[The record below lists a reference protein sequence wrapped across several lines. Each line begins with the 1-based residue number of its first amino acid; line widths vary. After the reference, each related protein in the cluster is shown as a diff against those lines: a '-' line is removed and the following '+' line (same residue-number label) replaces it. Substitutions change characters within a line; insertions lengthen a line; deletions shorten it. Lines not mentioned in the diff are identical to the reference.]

1 MESIPKYEK
10 NRRILTKLKDI
21 EKLKMNDPI
30 GEKKQSNVDKKTIL
44 GFGDEWKRFP
54 QNDLGERQRQRIFN
68 DYFAIFPWSHLPKDA
83 IGVDVGC
90 GSGRWAKIVANKV
103 HLLNCIDPSKKAL
116 NVAKRNLSNFSNI
129 RYFNASVNDNIL
141 KENSQ
146 DFGYCLGVLHHIPDT
161 LEGIKAC
168 ARLLKKD
175 APFLLYLYYN
185 FENRSFFYKLI
196 WRLSNFQRKIISSL
210 SPKAKIFITSIIAY
224 LIYFPLARFAL
235 VSEKLG
241 IDVSNFLLSY
251 YKNKPFYFM
260 RTDALDRF
268 GTQLEKRFSKDEIQT
283 MLQEA
288 GFQDIRF
295 SKNMP
300 FWVSISRKS

>member
-1 MESIPKYEK
+1 MK
-10 NRRILTKLKDI
+10 NI
-21 EKLKMNDPI
+21 
-30 GEKKQSNVDKKTIL
+30 DKKTVEDFGEEWNKYNQSSIPDEEL
-44 GFGDEWKRFP
+44 KKSWNQYFDMFSFEELSNDSEGFDM
-54 QNDLGERQRQRIFN
+54 
-68 DYFAIFPWSHLPKDA
+68 
-83 IGVDVGC
+83 GC
-90 GSGRWAKIVANKV
+90 GSGRWAKFVANKV
-103 HLLNCIDPSKKAL
+103 HLLNCIDPSEKAL

-168 ARLLKKD
+168 AKLLKKD

-185 FENRSFFYKLI
+185 FENRSFFFRLI
-196 WRLSNFQRKIISSL
+196 WKLSDFIRIIISSL
-210 SPKAKIFITSIIAY
+210 SSKTRIFITSVIAY
-224 LIYFPLARFAL
+224 LIYYPLARFAF

-241 IDVSNFLLSY
+241 IDVSNFPLSDY
-251 YKNKPFYFM
+251 RSKDFYFM
-260 RTDALDRF
+260 KTDALDRF
-268 GTQLEKRFSKDEIQT
+268 GTRLEKRFSKDKIKR

-288 GFQDIRF
+288 GFRDIRF

>member
-1 MESIPKYEK
+1 MK
-10 NRRILTKLKDI
+10 NI
-21 EKLKMNDPI
+21 
-30 GEKKQSNVDKKTIL
+30 DKKTVEDFGEEWNKYNQSSIPDEEL
-44 GFGDEWKRFP
+44 KKSWNHYFDMFSFEELSNDSEGFDM
-54 QNDLGERQRQRIFN
+54 
-68 DYFAIFPWSHLPKDA
+68 
-83 IGVDVGC
+83 GC
-90 GSGRWAKIVANKV
+90 GSGRWAKFVANKV
-103 HLLNCIDPSKKAL
+103 HLLNCIDPSEKAL

-168 ARLLKKD
+168 AKLLKKN

-185 FENRSFFYKLI
+185 FENRSSFFKLI
-196 WRLSNFQRKIISSL
+196 WRLSDFIRKIISSL
-210 SPKAKIFITSIIAY
+210 SPKTKIFITSVIAY
-224 LIYFPLARFAL
+224 LIYYPLARFAFI
-235 VSEKLG
+235 SEKLG
-241 IDVSNFLLSY
+241 IDVSNLPLSDY
-251 YKNKPFYFM
+251 RNKSFYFM
-260 RTDALDRF
+260 KTDALDRF
-268 GTQLEKRFSKDEIQT
+268 GTRLEKRFSKDEIKR

-288 GFQDIRF
+288 GFRDIRF

>member
-1 MESIPKYEK
+1 MK
-10 NRRILTKLKDI
+10 NI
-21 EKLKMNDPI
+21 
-30 GEKKQSNVDKKTIL
+30 DKKTVEDFGEEWNKYNQSSIPDEEL
-44 GFGDEWKRFP
+44 KKSWNQYFDMFSFEELSNDSEGFDM
-54 QNDLGERQRQRIFN
+54 
-68 DYFAIFPWSHLPKDA
+68 
-83 IGVDVGC
+83 GC
-90 GSGRWAKIVANKV
+90 GSGRWAKFVANKV
-103 HLLNCIDPSKKAL
+103 HLLNCIDPSEKAL

-168 ARLLKKD
+168 AKLLKKN

-185 FENRSFFYKLI
+185 FENRSSFYKLI
-196 WRLSNFQRKIISSL
+196 WRLSDFIRKIISSL
-210 SPKAKIFITSIIAY
+210 SPKTKIFITSIIAY
-224 LIYFPLARFAL
+224 LIYYPLARFAF

-241 IDVSNFLLSY
+241 IDVSNLPLSDY
-251 YKNKPFYFM
+251 RNKSFYFM
-260 RTDALDRF
+260 KTDALDRF
-268 GTQLEKRFSKDEIQT
+268 GTRLEKRFSKDEIKR

-288 GFQDIRF
+288 GFRDIRF
-295 SKNMP
+295 SKNIP

>member
-1 MESIPKYEK
+1 MK
-10 NRRILTKLKDI
+10 NI
-21 EKLKMNDPI
+21 
-30 GEKKQSNVDKKTIL
+30 DKKTVEDFGEEWNKYNQSSIPDEEL
-44 GFGDEWKRFP
+44 KKSWNHYFDMFSFEELSNDSEGFDM
-54 QNDLGERQRQRIFN
+54 
-68 DYFAIFPWSHLPKDA
+68 
-83 IGVDVGC
+83 GC
-90 GSGRWAKIVANKV
+90 GSGRWAKFVANKV
-103 HLLNCIDPSKKAL
+103 HLLNCIDPSEKAL

-168 ARLLKKD
+168 AKLLKKN

-185 FENRSFFYKLI
+185 FENRSSFFKLI
-196 WRLSNFQRKIISSL
+196 WRLSDFIRKIISSL
-210 SPKAKIFITSIIAY
+210 SPKTKIFLTSIIAY
-224 LIYFPLARFAL
+224 LIYYPLARFAFI
-235 VSEKLG
+235 SEKLG
-241 IDVSNFLLSY
+241 IDVSNLPLSDY
-251 YKNKPFYFM
+251 RNKSFYFM
-260 RTDALDRF
+260 KTDALDRF
-268 GTQLEKRFSKDEIQT
+268 GTRLEKRFSKDEIKR

-288 GFQDIRF
+288 GFRDIRF

>member
-1 MESIPKYEK
+1 MK
-10 NRRILTKLKDI
+10 NI
-21 EKLKMNDPI
+21 
-30 GEKKQSNVDKKTIL
+30 DKKTVEDFGEEWNKYNQSSIPDEEL
-44 GFGDEWKRFP
+44 KKSWNQYFDMFSFEELSNDSEGFDM
-54 QNDLGERQRQRIFN
+54 
-68 DYFAIFPWSHLPKDA
+68 
-83 IGVDVGC
+83 GC
-90 GSGRWAKIVANKV
+90 GSGRWAKFVANKV
-103 HLLNCIDPSKKAL
+103 HLLNCIDPSEKAL

-168 ARLLKKD
+168 AKLLKKN

-185 FENRSFFYKLI
+185 FENRSSFFKLI
-196 WRLSNFQRKIISSL
+196 WRLSDFIRKIISSL
-210 SPKAKIFITSIIAY
+210 SPKTKIFITSIIAY
-224 LIYFPLARFAL
+224 LIYYPLARFAFI
-235 VSEKLG
+235 SEKLG
-241 IDVSNFLLSY
+241 IDVSNLPLSDY
-251 YKNKPFYFM
+251 RNKSFYFM
-260 RTDALDRF
+260 KTDALDRF
-268 GTQLEKRFSKDEIQT
+268 GTRLEKRFSKDEIKR

-288 GFQDIRF
+288 GFRDIRF

>member
-1 MESIPKYEK
+1 MK
-10 NRRILTKLKDI
+10 NI
-21 EKLKMNDPI
+21 
-30 GEKKQSNVDKKTIL
+30 DKKTVEDFGEEWNKYNQSSIPDEEL
-44 GFGDEWKRFP
+44 KKSWNQYFDMFSFEELSNDSEGFDM
-54 QNDLGERQRQRIFN
+54 
-68 DYFAIFPWSHLPKDA
+68 
-83 IGVDVGC
+83 GC
-90 GSGRWAKIVANKV
+90 GSGRWAKFVANKV
-103 HLLNCIDPSKKAL
+103 HLLNCIDPSEKAL

-168 ARLLKKD
+168 AKLLKKN

-185 FENRSFFYKLI
+185 FENRSSFFKLI
-196 WRLSNFQRKIISSL
+196 WRLSDFIRKIISSL
-210 SPKAKIFITSIIAY
+210 SPKTKIFITSIIAY
-224 LIYFPLARFAL
+224 LIYYPLARFAFI
-235 VSEKLG
+235 SEKLG
-241 IDVSNFLLSY
+241 IDVSNLPLSDY
-251 YKNKPFYFM
+251 RNKSFYFM
-260 RTDALDRF
+260 KTDVLDRF
-268 GTQLEKRFSKDEIQT
+268 GTRLEKRFSKDEIKR

-288 GFQDIRF
+288 GFRDIRF

>member
-1 MESIPKYEK
+1 MK
-10 NRRILTKLKDI
+10 NI
-21 EKLKMNDPI
+21 
-30 GEKKQSNVDKKTIL
+30 DKKTVEDFGEEWNKYNQSSIPDEEL
-44 GFGDEWKRFP
+44 KKSWNQYFDMFSFEELSNDSEGFDM
-54 QNDLGERQRQRIFN
+54 
-68 DYFAIFPWSHLPKDA
+68 
-83 IGVDVGC
+83 GC
-90 GSGRWAKIVANKV
+90 GSGRWAKFVANKV
-103 HLLNCIDPSKKAL
+103 HLLNCIDPSEKAL

-168 ARLLKKD
+168 AKLLKKN

-185 FENRSFFYKLI
+185 FENRSFFFKLI
-196 WRLSNFQRKIISSL
+196 WRLSDFIRKIISSL
-210 SPKAKIFITSIIAY
+210 SPKTKFFITSIIAY
-224 LIYFPLARFAL
+224 LIYYPLARFAFI
-235 VSEKLG
+235 SEKLG
-241 IDVSNFLLSY
+241 IDVSNLPLSDY
-251 YKNKPFYFM
+251 RNKSFYFM
-260 RTDALDRF
+260 KTDVLDRF
-268 GTQLEKRFSKDEIQT
+268 GTRLEKRFSKDEIKR

-288 GFQDIRF
+288 GFRDIRF

>member
-1 MESIPKYEK
+1 MK
-10 NRRILTKLKDI
+10 NI
-21 EKLKMNDPI
+21 
-30 GEKKQSNVDKKTIL
+30 DKKTVEDFGEEWNKYNQSSIPDEEL
-44 GFGDEWKRFP
+44 KKSWNQYFDMFSFEELSNDSEGFDM
-54 QNDLGERQRQRIFN
+54 
-68 DYFAIFPWSHLPKDA
+68 
-83 IGVDVGC
+83 GC
-90 GSGRWAKIVANKV
+90 GSGRWAKFVANKV
-103 HLLNCIDPSKKAL
+103 HLLNCIDPSEKAL

-168 ARLLKKD
+168 AKLLKKN

-185 FENRSFFYKLI
+185 FENRSSFFKLI
-196 WRLSNFQRKIISSL
+196 WRLSDFIRKIISSL
-210 SPKAKIFITSIIAY
+210 SPKTKIFLTSIIAY
-224 LIYFPLARFAL
+224 LIYYPLARFAFI
-235 VSEKLG
+235 SEKLG
-241 IDVSNFLLSY
+241 IDVSNLPLSDY
-251 YKNKPFYFM
+251 RNKSFYFM
-260 RTDALDRF
+260 KTDVLDRF
-268 GTQLEKRFSKDEIQT
+268 GTRLEKRFSKDEIKR

-288 GFQDIRF
+288 GFRDIRF

>member
-1 MESIPKYEK
+1 MK
-10 NRRILTKLKDI
+10 NI
-21 EKLKMNDPI
+21 
-30 GEKKQSNVDKKTIL
+30 DKKTVD
-44 GFGDEWKRFP
+44 GFGEEWSKYNQSSIPDEELEKTWNQYFDMFSFEELG
-54 QNDLGERQRQRIFN
+54 NDSEGF
-68 DYFAIFPWSHLPKDA
+68 DM
-83 IGVDVGC
+83 GC

>member
-1 MESIPKYEK
+1 MK
-10 NRRILTKLKDI
+10 NI
-21 EKLKMNDPI
+21 
-30 GEKKQSNVDKKTIL
+30 DKKTVEDFGEEWNKYNQSSIPDEEL
-44 GFGDEWKRFP
+44 KKSWNQYFDMFSFEELSNDSEGFDM
-54 QNDLGERQRQRIFN
+54 
-68 DYFAIFPWSHLPKDA
+68 
-83 IGVDVGC
+83 GC
-90 GSGRWAKIVANKV
+90 GSGRWAKFVANKV
-103 HLLNCIDPSKKAL
+103 HLLNCVDPSEKAL

-168 ARLLKKD
+168 AKLLKKN

-185 FENRSFFYKLI
+185 FENRSSFFKLI
-196 WRLSNFQRKIISSL
+196 WRLSDFIRKIISSL
-210 SPKAKIFITSIIAY
+210 SPKTKIFITSIIAY
-224 LIYFPLARFAL
+224 LIYYPLARFAFI
-235 VSEKLG
+235 SEKLG
-241 IDVSNFLLSY
+241 IDVSNLPLSDY
-251 YKNKPFYFM
+251 RNKSFYFM
-260 RTDALDRF
+260 KTDALDRF
-268 GTQLEKRFSKDEIQT
+268 GTRLEKRFSKDEIKR

-288 GFQDIRF
+288 GFRDIRF

>member
-1 MESIPKYEK
+1 MK
-10 NRRILTKLKDI
+10 NI
-21 EKLKMNDPI
+21 
-30 GEKKQSNVDKKTIL
+30 DKKTVEDFGEEWNKYNQSSIPDEEL
-44 GFGDEWKRFP
+44 KKSWNQYFDMFSFEELSNDSEGFDM
-54 QNDLGERQRQRIFN
+54 
-68 DYFAIFPWSHLPKDA
+68 
-83 IGVDVGC
+83 GC
-90 GSGRWAKIVANKV
+90 GSGRWAKFVANKV
-103 HLLNCIDPSKKAL
+103 HLLNCIDPSEKAL

-168 ARLLKKD
+168 AKLLKKN

-185 FENRSFFYKLI
+185 FENRSFFFRLI
-196 WRLSNFQRKIISSL
+196 WKLSDFIRIIISSL
-210 SPKAKIFITSIIAY
+210 SSKTRIFITSVIAY
-224 LIYFPLARFAL
+224 LIYYPLARFAF

-241 IDVSNFLLSY
+241 IDVSNFPLSDY
-251 YKNKPFYFM
+251 RSKDFYFM
-260 RTDALDRF
+260 KTDALDRF
-268 GTQLEKRFSKDEIQT
+268 GTRLEKRFSKDEIKR

-288 GFQDIRF
+288 GFRDIRF

>member
-1 MESIPKYEK
+1 MK
-10 NRRILTKLKDI
+10 NI
-21 EKLKMNDPI
+21 
-30 GEKKQSNVDKKTIL
+30 DKKTVEDFGEEWNKYNQSSIPDEEL
-44 GFGDEWKRFP
+44 KKSWNQYFDMFSFEELSNDSEGFDM
-54 QNDLGERQRQRIFN
+54 
-68 DYFAIFPWSHLPKDA
+68 
-83 IGVDVGC
+83 GC
-90 GSGRWAKIVANKV
+90 GSGRWAKFVANKV
-103 HLLNCIDPSKKAL
+103 HLLNCIDPSEKAL

-168 ARLLKKD
+168 AKLLKKD

-185 FENRSFFYKLI
+185 FENRSSFYKLI
-196 WRLSNFQRKIISSL
+196 WRLSDFIRKIISSL
-210 SPKAKIFITSIIAY
+210 SPKTKIFITSIIAY
-224 LIYFPLARFAL
+224 LIYYPLARFAFI
-235 VSEKLG
+235 SEKLG
-241 IDVSNFLLSY
+241 IDVSNLPLSDY
-251 YKNKPFYFM
+251 RNKSFYFM
-260 RTDALDRF
+260 KTDALDRF
-268 GTQLEKRFSKDEIQT
+268 GTRLEKRFSKDEIKR

-288 GFQDIRF
+288 GFRDIRF

>member
-1 MESIPKYEK
+1 MK
-10 NRRILTKLKDI
+10 NI
-21 EKLKMNDPI
+21 
-30 GEKKQSNVDKKTIL
+30 DKKTVEDFGVEWNKYNQSSIPDEEL
-44 GFGDEWKRFP
+44 KKSWNQYFDMFSFEELSNDSEGFDM
-54 QNDLGERQRQRIFN
+54 
-68 DYFAIFPWSHLPKDA
+68 
-83 IGVDVGC
+83 GC
-90 GSGRWAKIVANKV
+90 GSGRWAKFVANKV
-103 HLLNCIDPSKKAL
+103 HLLNCIDPSEKAL

-168 ARLLKKD
+168 AKLLKKN

-185 FENRSFFYKLI
+185 FENRSSFFKLI
-196 WRLSNFQRKIISSL
+196 WRLSDFIRKIISSL
-210 SPKAKIFITSIIAY
+210 SPKTKIFITSIIAY
-224 LIYFPLARFAL
+224 LIYYPLARF
-235 VSEKLG
+235 VFISEKLG
-241 IDVSNFLLSY
+241 IDVSNLPLSDY
-251 YKNKPFYFM
+251 RNKPIYFM
-260 RTDALDRF
+260 KTDALDRF
-268 GTQLEKRFSKDEIQT
+268 GTRLEKRFSKDEIKR

-288 GFQDIRF
+288 GFRDIRF

>member
-1 MESIPKYEK
+1 MK
-10 NRRILTKLKDI
+10 NI
-21 EKLKMNDPI
+21 
-30 GEKKQSNVDKKTIL
+30 DKKTVEDFGEEWNKYNQSSIPDEEL
-44 GFGDEWKRFP
+44 KKSWNQYFDMFSFEELSNDSEGFDM
-54 QNDLGERQRQRIFN
+54 
-68 DYFAIFPWSHLPKDA
+68 
-83 IGVDVGC
+83 GC
-90 GSGRWAKIVANKV
+90 GSGRWAKFVANKV
-103 HLLNCIDPSKKAL
+103 HLLNCIDPSEKAL

-168 ARLLKKD
+168 AKLLKKN

-185 FENRSFFYKLI
+185 FENRSSFYKLI
-196 WRLSNFQRKIISSL
+196 WRLSDFIRKIISSL
-210 SPKAKIFITSIIAY
+210 SPKTKIFITSIIAY
-224 LIYFPLARFAL
+224 LIYYPLARFAFI
-235 VSEKLG
+235 SEKLG
-241 IDVSNFLLSY
+241 IDVSNLPLSDY
-251 YKNKPFYFM
+251 RNKSFYFM
-260 RTDALDRF
+260 KTDVLDRF
-268 GTQLEKRFSKDEIQT
+268 GTRLEKRFSKDEIKR

-288 GFQDIRF
+288 GFRDIRF

>member
-1 MESIPKYEK
+1 MK
-10 NRRILTKLKDI
+10 NI
-21 EKLKMNDPI
+21 
-30 GEKKQSNVDKKTIL
+30 DKKTVEDFGEEWNKYNQSSIPDEEL
-44 GFGDEWKRFP
+44 KKSWNHYFDMFSFEELSNDSEGFDM
-54 QNDLGERQRQRIFN
+54 
-68 DYFAIFPWSHLPKDA
+68 
-83 IGVDVGC
+83 GC
-90 GSGRWAKIVANKV
+90 GSGRWAKFVANKV
-103 HLLNCIDPSKKAL
+103 HLLNCIDPSEKAL

-168 ARLLKKD
+168 AKLLKKN

-185 FENRSFFYKLI
+185 FENRSSFFKLI
-196 WRLSNFQRKIISSL
+196 WRLSDFIRKIISSL
-210 SPKAKIFITSIIAY
+210 SPKTKIFITSIIAY
-224 LIYFPLARFAL
+224 LIYYPLARFAFI
-235 VSEKLG
+235 SEKLG
-241 IDVSNFLLSY
+241 IDVSNLPLSDY
-251 YKNKPFYFM
+251 RNKSFYFM
-260 RTDALDRF
+260 KTDALDRF
-268 GTQLEKRFSKDEIQT
+268 GTRLEKRFSKDEIKR

-288 GFQDIRF
+288 GFRDIRF

>member
-1 MESIPKYEK
+1 MK
-10 NRRILTKLKDI
+10 NI
-21 EKLKMNDPI
+21 
-30 GEKKQSNVDKKTIL
+30 DKKTVEDFGEEWNKYNQSSIPDEEL
-44 GFGDEWKRFP
+44 KKSWNQYFDMFSFEELSNDSEGFDM
-54 QNDLGERQRQRIFN
+54 
-68 DYFAIFPWSHLPKDA
+68 
-83 IGVDVGC
+83 GC
-90 GSGRWAKIVANKV
+90 GSGRWAKFVANKV
-103 HLLNCIDPSKKAL
+103 HLLNCIDPSEKAL

-168 ARLLKKD
+168 AKLLKKN

-185 FENRSFFYKLI
+185 FENRSSFYKLI
-196 WRLSNFQRKIISSL
+196 WRLSDFIRKIISSL
-210 SPKAKIFITSIIAY
+210 SPKTKIFITSIIAY
-224 LIYFPLARFAL
+224 LIYYPLARFAFI
-235 VSEKLG
+235 SEKLG
-241 IDVSNFLLSY
+241 IDVSNFPLSDY
-251 YKNKPFYFM
+251 RNKSFYFM

-268 GTQLEKRFSKDEIQT
+268 GTRLEKRFSKDEIKR

-288 GFQDIRF
+288 GFRDIRF

>member
-1 MESIPKYEK
+1 MK
-10 NRRILTKLKDI
+10 NI
-21 EKLKMNDPI
+21 
-30 GEKKQSNVDKKTIL
+30 DKKTVEDFGEEWNKYNQSSIPDEEL
-44 GFGDEWKRFP
+44 KKSWNQYFDMFSFEELSNDSEGFDM
-54 QNDLGERQRQRIFN
+54 
-68 DYFAIFPWSHLPKDA
+68 
-83 IGVDVGC
+83 GC
-90 GSGRWAKIVANKV
+90 GSGRWAKFVANKV
-103 HLLNCIDPSKKAL
+103 HLLNCIDPSEKAL

-168 ARLLKKD
+168 AKLLKKN

-185 FENRSFFYKLI
+185 FENRSSFFKLI
-196 WRLSNFQRKIISSL
+196 WRLSDFIRKIISSL
-210 SPKAKIFITSIIAY
+210 SPKTKIFLTSIIAY
-224 LIYFPLARFAL
+224 LIYYPLARFAFI
-235 VSEKLG
+235 SEKLG
-241 IDVSNFLLSY
+241 IDVSNFPLSDY
-251 YKNKPFYFM
+251 RNKSFYFM
-260 RTDALDRF
+260 KTDALDRF
-268 GTQLEKRFSKDEIQT
+268 GTRLEKRFSKDEIKR

-288 GFQDIRF
+288 GFRDIRF

>member
-1 MESIPKYEK
+1 MK
-10 NRRILTKLKDI
+10 NI
-21 EKLKMNDPI
+21 
-30 GEKKQSNVDKKTIL
+30 DKKTVEDFGKEWNKYNQSSL
-44 GFGDEWKRFP
+44 SDEELKKSWDQYFDMFSFEELSNDSEGFDM
-54 QNDLGERQRQRIFN
+54 
-68 DYFAIFPWSHLPKDA
+68 
-83 IGVDVGC
+83 GC
-90 GSGRWAKIVANKV
+90 GSGRWAKFVANKV
-103 HLLNCIDPSKKAL
+103 HLLNCIDPSEKAL

-168 ARLLKKD
+168 AKLLKKN

-185 FENRSFFYKLI
+185 FENRSSFFKLI
-196 WRLSNFQRKIISSL
+196 WRLSDFIRKIISSL
-210 SPKAKIFITSIIAY
+210 SPKTKIFITSIIAY
-224 LIYFPLARFAL
+224 LIYYPLARFAFI
-235 VSEKLG
+235 SEKLG
-241 IDVSNFLLSY
+241 IDVSNLPLSDY
-251 YKNKPFYFM
+251 RNKSFYFM
-260 RTDALDRF
+260 KTDALDRF
-268 GTQLEKRFSKDEIQT
+268 GTRLEKRFSKDEIKR

-288 GFQDIRF
+288 GFRDIRF

>member
-1 MESIPKYEK
+1 MK
-10 NRRILTKLKDI
+10 NI
-21 EKLKMNDPI
+21 
-30 GEKKQSNVDKKTIL
+30 DKKTVEDFGEEWNKYNQSSIPDEEL
-44 GFGDEWKRFP
+44 KKSWNQYFDMFSFEELSNDSEGFDM
-54 QNDLGERQRQRIFN
+54 
-68 DYFAIFPWSHLPKDA
+68 
-83 IGVDVGC
+83 GC
-90 GSGRWAKIVANKV
+90 GSGRWAKFVANKV
-103 HLLNCIDPSKKAL
+103 HLLNCIDPSEKAL

-129 RYFNASVNDNIL
+129 RYFNASVNDNTL

-168 ARLLKKD
+168 AKLLKKN

-185 FENRSFFYKLI
+185 FENRSSFFKLI
-196 WRLSNFQRKIISSL
+196 WRLSDFMRKIISSL
-210 SPKAKIFITSIIAY
+210 SPKTKIFITSIAAY
-224 LIYFPLARFAL
+224 LIYYPLARSAF

-241 IDVSNFLLSY
+241 IDVSNFPLSDY
-251 YKNKPFYFM
+251 RNKSFYFM
-260 RTDALDRF
+260 KTDALDRF
-268 GTQLEKRFSKDEIQT
+268 GTRLEKRFSKDEIKR

-288 GFQDIRF
+288 GFRDIRF

>member
-1 MESIPKYEK
+1 MKNIDKNVVDDFGEEWNKYNQSSIPDEE
-10 NRRILTKLKDI
+10 LKKSWNQHFDMFSF
-21 EKLKMNDPI
+21 EELSNDS
-30 GEKKQSNVDKKTIL
+30 E
-44 GFGDEWKRFP
+44 GFDM
-54 QNDLGERQRQRIFN
+54 
-68 DYFAIFPWSHLPKDA
+68 
-83 IGVDVGC
+83 GC
-90 GSGRWAKIVANKV
+90 GSGRWAKFVANKV
-103 HLLNCIDPSKKAL
+103 HLLNCIDPSEKAL

-168 ARLLKKD
+168 AKLLKKN

-185 FENRSFFYKLI
+185 FENRSSFFKLI
-196 WRLSNFQRKIISSL
+196 WRLSDFIRKIISSL
-210 SPKAKIFITSIIAY
+210 SPKTKIFITSIIAY
-224 LIYFPLARFAL
+224 LIYYPLARFAFI
-235 VSEKLG
+235 SEKLG
-241 IDVSNFLLSY
+241 IDVSNLPLSDY
-251 YKNKPFYFM
+251 RNKPIYFM
-260 RTDALDRF
+260 KTDALDRF
-268 GTQLEKRFSKDEIQT
+268 GTRLEKRFSKDEIKR

-288 GFQDIRF
+288 GFRDIRF